1 LWFRC
6 FGQRKEEWK
15 MQLDLGTRLL
25 LVLVA
30 VLVSVIAGMADGMLG
45 RSDGDQTS
53 LNIRRGAR
61 TFGVSLT
68 LVVMVLVSLGLLS

>member
-1 LWFRC
+1 
-6 FGQRKEEWK
+6 

-25 LVLVA
+25 LILVA

-45 RSDGDQTS
+45 RFDGDRTS
-53 LNIRRGAR
+53 VNIRCGAR

-68 LVVMVLVSLGLLS
+68 LLVMLLASLGLLS